1 MALRLSIV
9 INTGVSSTTTKG
21 YLGDSKTSLVVS
33 LLIYRV
39 VSNHRIDF
47 IDILMDNAVH
57 VGHGRKQ
64 KQLLKC
70 PIYGSTHVQ
79 SHKMHKIRRWVVIN
93 SHL

>member
-47 IDILMDNAVH
+47 IDILKDNAVH

-64 KQLLKC
+64 KQNCSNVLFMVRHMCSHTKC
-70 PIYGSTHVQ
+70 TESGDG
-79 SHKMHKIRRWVVIN
+79 
-93 SHL
+93 